1 VPELP
6 ETETIARDLDRE
18 IRGRGITGVVVEK
31 SDVLRGATPAE
42 LAIRVIGR
50 RVERA
55 WRRAKLVVLDL
66 EPAEL
71 RPEVR
76 SAAEMVEMRNSD
88 RRRGAPE
95 GGAITALS
103 ESAPGDRI
111 VVQPRFTGALLLSRG
126 PLPDAEAPYSTLHF
140 VLDDGRDLHYRDIR
154 RLGTVTVMSPD
165 QFADYSAKL
174 GIEPLDPAFTD
185 SHLSGILRGSKQAVK
200 KVLMDQRVVVGIGN
214 IYANEAC
221 WRAGIDPSRS
231 ARTVGPD
238 EAATLREAIVGVL
251 TELIAAR
258 GTSFR
263 DYRDASGGRGDFE
276 RSLAVYGR
284 GGEPCLRCGARLV
297 ETHVIDGRTTVL
309 CAGCQR

>member
-1 VPELP
+1 MPELP

-18 IRGRGITGVVVEK
+18 IRGCGITGVVVEK

-76 SAAEMVEMRNSD
+76 SAAEMVEIRNSD

-185 SHLSGILRGSKQAVK
+185 THLSGILRGSKQAVK

-251 TELIAAR
+251 TESIAAR

>member
-18 IRGRGITGVVVEK
+18 IRGRLITEVVVEK
-31 SDVLRGATPAE
+31 PDVLRGATPAE
-42 LAIRVIGR
+42 LAARVTGQ

-66 EPAEL
+66 AVPAEL

-76 SAAEMVEMRNSD
+76 SPAGRSD
-88 RRRGAPE
+88 HV
-95 GGAITALS
+95 
-103 ESAPGDRI
+103 

-140 VLDDGRDLHYRDIR
+140 RLDDGRDLHYRDIR
-154 RLGTVTVMSPD
+154 RLGTVTIMSPARFD
-165 QFADYSAKL
+165 EYSASL

-185 SHLSGILRGSKQAVK
+185 THLSGILRGSKQAVK

-231 ARTVGPD
+231 ARTVTPE
-238 EAATLREAIVGVL
+238 EAAAIRAGIVGVL
-251 TELIAAR
+251 TESIAAR

-284 GGEPCLRCGARLV
+284 GGDPCLRCGARLV